1 MHSNNVSY
9 TKHKRWKRKEID
21 IEFKEQGLKLT
32 DKIAIKD
39 ALLKLE
45 KTDRSLIFFRYFCG
59 DTQSKTAEK
68 LNMTQVQ
75 VSRREKKILDKLKK
89 NLS

>member
-1 MHSNNVSY
+1 MSLTQNINDG
-9 TKHKRWKRKEID
+9 KEEQID

-75 VSRREKKILDKLKK
+75 VLKEKKKF
-89 NLS
+89 